1 MRHATVY
8 QMRESPA
15 VMTIAVKALFLLPPL
30 RQTASSRSHRVLG
43 STMSSRRSPPRG
55 NSGGFAFEV
64 VANPA
69 AVLPAV
75 LDEDLVGVEPG
86 REHAGDVHARYVGL
100 HGRGVVPRYT
110 RGLVHR
116 HAERAEQAQ
125 VCTVAWECHHEVRRD
140 RLAFAVLR

>member
-1 MRHATVY
+1 MHY
-8 QMRESPA
+8 A
-15 VMTIAVKALFLLPPL
+15 VRTAAWRRAISRCDRNRSQGTLLASHT
-30 RQTASSRSHRVLG
+30 RQKASSRSHRVLG
-43 STMSSRRSPPRG
+43 RTMSSRRAPPRG

-100 HGRGVVPRYT
+100 HGGGVVPWYT

-116 HAERAEQAQ
+116 HADRA
-125 VCTVAWECHHEVRRD
+125 
-140 RLAFAVLR
+140 